1 MEKENKKARKIKSEK
16 LNKILA
22 SGITVK
28 KYEIDFDKIKSIDDI
43 LVVFRAMKVTLNWY
57 SEECPDQF
65 KEIYEKGFLKEK

>member
-1 MEKENKKARKIKSEK
+1 MKTARKIKSEK
-16 LNKILA
+16 LDSILDET
-22 SGITVK
+22 IIK
-28 KYEIDFDKIKSIDDI
+28 KQYEIDFDKIKSIDDI